1 MLSLP
6 SCLDAGACRVLLPRA
21 QSDTGAAFPA
31 KAREASRGRHKTPSN
46 GLKKLENLPLTPIFA
61 SPAFF
66 GPTFGWHR
74 KESFH
79 WTCDFRECFAKSS
92 RKIRQVIEVDR

>member
-6 SCLDAGACRVLLPRA
+6 FCPDAGACRVLLPRA
-21 QSDTGAAFPA
+21 RSVTGAAFPA

-61 SPAFF
+61 SQAFF
-66 GPTFGWHR
+66 RTDVWVAPQGVVSLDLR
-74 KESFH
+74 LSRML
-79 WTCDFRECFAKSS
+79 REVFAKNPAS
-92 RKIRQVIEVDR
+92 D